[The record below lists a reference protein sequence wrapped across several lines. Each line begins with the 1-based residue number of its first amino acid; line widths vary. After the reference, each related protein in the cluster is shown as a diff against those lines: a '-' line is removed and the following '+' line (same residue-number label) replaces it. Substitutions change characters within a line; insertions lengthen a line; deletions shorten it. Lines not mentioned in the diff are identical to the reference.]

1 MNKKLPQ
8 TFRDRLTVLFREVL
22 ALNWDDHLTY
32 NRLSGAVFRVLLAE
46 ANAGL
51 TEDEVVNLAV
61 ELTRKENLPALLAS
75 YDRSVTLRHEQTRR
89 QVRGIVNNLIAEET
103 PNREQAI
110 ADTLKMLGKFPLVR
124 SIQGIRKLVRA
135 RIDNH
140 HQDVDEDTFMFPG

>member
-8 TFRDRLTVLFREVL
+8 TLRDRLAVLFREVL
-22 ALNWDDHLTY
+22 ALNWDENLTY
-32 NRLSGAVFRVLLAE
+32 NRLSGAVFRELLAE

-51 TEDEVVNLAV
+51 TEDAAVDLAV
-61 ELTRKENLPALLAS
+61 KLTRKENLPALLAS
-75 YDRSVTLRHEQTRR
+75 YGQAVSRRHEQTRR

-103 PNREQAI
+103 PNREQVV

-124 SIQGIRKLVRA
+124 SIQGIRKLVQA

-140 HQDVDEDTFMFPG
+140 HQDMDEDKFMFLG